1 MHDSVRL
8 TVPSVAESEHDRN
21 PPHFQMAQQKNP
33 DFSSYRESGQGIH
46 GGHSHLHDTEVLVKD
61 IAIYYG
67 MISRMDHYI
76 GRIVDHLASL
86 GLAENTQVVFTSD
99 HGHFSGHHGLTAK
112 GPYHYEDV
120 IRVPIIVRQP
130 GKVPAGKIS
139 DALQS
144 LVDYAPTF
152 LSCAGI

>member
-1 MHDSVRL
+1 
-8 TVPSVAESEHDRN
+8 
-21 PPHFQMAQQKNP
+21 
-33 DFSSYRESGQGIH
+33 
-46 GGHSHLHDTEVLVKD
+46 
-61 IAIYYG
+61 
-67 MISRMDHYI
+67 MDHYI

-120 IRVPIIVRQP
+120 IRVPMIVRQP

-139 DALQS
+139 NALQS

>member
-8 TVPSVAESEHDRN
+8 TVPSVAEGEHDRN

-46 GGHSHLHDTEVLVKD
+46 GGHSHLHDPEVLVKD
-61 IAIYYG
+61 IAIYCG
-67 MISRMDHYI
+67 MISMMDHYI

-99 HGHFSGHHGLTAK
+99 HGLTAK

-120 IRVPIIVRQP
+120 IRVP
-130 GKVPAGKIS
+130 
-139 DALQS
+139 
-144 LVDYAPTF
+144 
-152 LSCAGI
+152 